1 MPERSANDRPSRGN
15 PGNGAPSRDRP
26 SHDLPSHDLPSHNL
40 PARDLPGRDRVS
52 GPGGV
57 RRESPGGAQPP
68 AVREFAQRSSIQ
80 SSEPARRRVAPLAPD
95 DRRAALVEATVPLL
109 IENGSA
115 ISTRQIAQAAGVAE
129 GTIFRVFPDKNSLI
143 LAAIRRALDPERGEN
158 ALRAIPADLELRERV
173 TQAAA
178 IMLAGLSRFGRLHMI
193 ARELIIDLGPAS
205 DFGAEMQKNNLR
217 IQEAMASVFEPD
229 AARLRLSPSNAARLL
244 MLTIVGMSGFAFGE
258 VQQIDPAAI
267 VAILFDGLVLP
278 PPDANENANDAAN
291 ANANDAESSTND
303 SESSTNHPA
312 ASTNEESSRPGH
324 SKESTC

>member
-1 MPERSANDRPSRGN
+1 MTPARETQK
-15 PGNGAPSRDRP
+15 
-26 SHDLPSHDLPSHNL
+26 LPSGSIDVPMV
-40 PARDLPGRDRVS
+40 GRRVEAA
-52 GPGGV
+52 P
-57 RRESPGGAQPP
+57 
-68 AVREFAQRSSIQ
+68 VREFGGPTGG
-80 SSEPARRRVAPLAPD
+80 SEPTRRRVAPLAPD

-143 LAAIRRALDPERGEN
+143 LAAIRSALDPEKGER
-158 ALRAIPADLELRERV
+158 ALRSIPTDLELRERV

-178 IMLAGLSRFGRLHMI
+178 VMLAGLSRFGRLHMI

-229 AARLRLSPSNAARLL
+229 ADRLRVSPSNAARLL
-244 MLTIVGMSGFAFGE
+244 MLNIVGMSGFAFGE

-278 PPDANENANDAAN
+278 PA
-291 ANANDAESSTND
+291 DAEAPAPDTEVSTND
-303 SESSTNHPA
+303 
-312 ASTNEESSRPGH
+312 ESSRPGH
-324 SKESTC
+324 SKESPC

>member
-1 MPERSANDRPSRGN
+1 MTPARETQR
-15 PGNGAPSRDRP
+15 
-26 SHDLPSHDLPSHNL
+26 LPSGSIDVPLVG
-40 PARDLPGRDRVS
+40 GRAETA
-52 GPGGV
+52 P
-57 RRESPGGAQPP
+57 
-68 AVREFAQRSSIQ
+68 VREFGGGN
-80 SSEPARRRVAPLAPD
+80 EPTRRRVAPLAPD

-143 LAAIRRALDPERGEN
+143 LAAIRSALDPEKGER
-158 ALRAIPADLELRERV
+158 ALGAIPADLELRERV

-229 AARLRLSPSNAARLL
+229 ADRLRVSPSNAARLL
-244 MLTIVGMSGFAFGE
+244 MLNIVGMSGFAFGE
-258 VQQIDPAAI
+258 VQRIDPAAI

-278 PPDANENANDAAN
+278 PPNAEPTTN
-291 ANANDAESSTND
+291 AEPMTNAEPTTNAEPMTNAEPTTSDST
-303 SESSTNHPA
+303 P
-312 ASTNEESSRPGH
+312 ESSRPGH
-324 SKESTC
+324 AKESAC

>member
-1 MPERSANDRPSRGN
+1 MRERSNDRPSRGN
-15 PGNGAPSRDRP
+15 PGSGASSHELPTHDLPTHDLPSRDRV
-26 SHDLPSHDLPSHNL
+26 SD
-40 PARDLPGRDRVS
+40 PA
-52 GPGGV
+52 GV
-57 RRESPGGAQPP
+57 PMENPGGAQPS
-68 AVREFAQRSSIQ
+68 AVREFAEPSSIQ

-143 LAAIRRALDPERGEN
+143 LAAIRSALDPEKGEN

-178 IMLAGLSRFGRLHMI
+178 IMIAGLSRFGRLHMI

-205 DFGAEMQKNNLR
+205 DFGAEMQKNNRR

-229 AARLRLSPSNAARLL
+229 ADRLRLSPSNAARLL

-278 PPDANENANDAAN
+278 PSDAN
-291 ANANDAESSTND
+291 ANADDDDADSSTND
-303 SESSTNHPA
+303 SESSTNDAAASTNDAA

-324 SKESTC
+324 SRESTC

>member
-1 MPERSANDRPSRGN
+1 MSGSIDVPMVGRRVEA
-15 PGNGAPSRDRP
+15 AP
-26 SHDLPSHDLPSHNL
+26 
-40 PARDLPGRDRVS
+40 
-52 GPGGV
+52 
-57 RRESPGGAQPP
+57 
-68 AVREFAQRSSIQ
+68 VREFGGPTGG
-80 SSEPARRRVAPLAPD
+80 SEPTRRRVAPLAPD

-129 GTIFRVFPDKNSLI
+129 GTIFRVFPDKNFLI
-143 LAAIRRALDPERGEN
+143 LAAIRSALDPEKGER
-158 ALRAIPADLELRERV
+158 ALRSIPTDLELRERV

-178 IMLAGLSRFGRLHMI
+178 VMLAGLSRFGRLHMI

-229 AARLRLSPSNAARLL
+229 ADRLRVSPSNAARLL
-244 MLTIVGMSGFAFGE
+244 MLNIVGMSGFAFGE

-278 PPDANENANDAAN
+278 PA
-291 ANANDAESSTND
+291 DAEAPAPDTEVSTND
-303 SESSTNHPA
+303 
-312 ASTNEESSRPGH
+312 ESSRPGH
-324 SKESTC
+324 SKESPC

>member
-1 MPERSANDRPSRGN
+1 MTSARESQK
-15 PGNGAPSRDRP
+15 
-26 SHDLPSHDLPSHNL
+26 LPSGSIDVPMI
-40 PARDLPGRDRVS
+40 
-52 GPGGV
+52 GGL
-57 RRESPGGAQPP
+57 RSDTPMS
-68 AVREFAQRSSIQ
+68 REFGAGSPA
-80 SSEPARRRVAPLAPD
+80 EPSRRRVAPLAPD

-143 LAAIRRALDPERGEN
+143 LAAIRSALDPEKGER
-158 ALRAIPADLELRERV
+158 ALSAIPAELALRERV
-173 TQAAA
+173 TQAAT
-178 IMLAGLSRFGRLHMI
+178 IMIAGISRFGRLHMI

-217 IQEAMASVFEPD
+217 IQDALASVFEPD

-244 MLTIVGMSGFAFGE
+244 MLNIVGMSGFAFGD
-258 VQQIDPAAI
+258 VQQIDPAAV

-278 PPDANENANDAAN
+278 PPSDAATN
-291 ANANDAESSTND
+291 SETRATTAESDAATNSETRATTTESHVATNSETRAVTAEPDVATNKARAATAEPEESTND
-303 SESSTNHPA
+303 DA
-312 ASTNEESSRPGH
+312 ARESSRPGH

>member
-1 MPERSANDRPSRGN
+1 MTPARESQR
-15 PGNGAPSRDRP
+15 
-26 SHDLPSHDLPSHNL
+26 LPSGSIDVPMVGSRAEAA
-40 PARDLPGRDRVS
+40 PI
-52 GPGGV
+52 
-57 RRESPGGAQPP
+57 RESGGL
-68 AVREFAQRSSIQ
+68 SGGGN
-80 SSEPARRRVAPLAPD
+80 EPTRRRVAPLAPD

-143 LAAIRRALDPERGEN
+143 LAAIRSALDPEKGER
-158 ALRAIPADLELRERV
+158 ALGAIPADLELRERV

-217 IQEAMASVFEPD
+217 IQDAMASVFEPD
-229 AARLRLSPSNAARLL
+229 ADRLRVSPSNAARLL
-244 MLTIVGMSGFAFGE
+244 MLNIIGMSGFAFGE

-278 PPDANENANDAAN
+278 SPS
-291 ANANDAESSTND
+291 AEPTTSD
-303 SESSTNHPA
+303 SAP
-312 ASTNEESSRPGH
+312 ESSRPGH
-324 SKESTC
+324 SKESAC

>member
-1 MPERSANDRPSRGN
+1 MTPARETQK
-15 PGNGAPSRDRP
+15 
-26 SHDLPSHDLPSHNL
+26 LPSGSIDVPMV
-40 PARDLPGRDRVS
+40 GRRVEAA
-52 GPGGV
+52 P
-57 RRESPGGAQPP
+57 
-68 AVREFAQRSSIQ
+68 VREFGGPTGGG
-80 SSEPARRRVAPLAPD
+80 SEPTRRRVAPLAPD

-143 LAAIRRALDPERGEN
+143 LAAIRSALDPEKGER
-158 ALRAIPADLELRERV
+158 ALHSIPTDLELRERV

-229 AARLRLSPSNAARLL
+229 ADRLRVSPSNAARLL
-244 MLTIVGMSGFAFGE
+244 MLNIVGMSGFAFGE
-258 VQQIDPAAI
+258 VQQINPAAI

-278 PPDANENANDAAN
+278 PA
-291 ANANDAESSTND
+291 DAEAPAPDTEAPATDTEAPAPDTEVSTND
-303 SESSTNHPA
+303 
-312 ASTNEESSRPGH
+312 ESSRPGH
-324 SKESTC
+324 SKESPC